1 MDERTVTADTTLNH
15 RSKLRWFRFSI
26 RTLFLV
32 TTAAAVIL
40 GVTMK
45 RLRDRK
51 AAINAIRDVGGTMAY
66 TLSGPEWLRKLVRDD
81 DCFYDPQRVSLGP
94 IAKDNPDL
102 DDKILA
108 SVSDALTGFQNLQ
121 ALDVRRSAIT
131 DESAHLL
138 GQLLSLT
145 HLRLS
150 GTRVSDATI
159 HEIRKLPNL
168 QHLWLTQTEV
178 TDQCVD
184 DLCQLATLTDLDIR
198 DTRISETGVAALKQR
213 LSACTIRD

>member
-1 MDERTVTADTTLNH
+1 MDERTVTADTTVNH
-15 RSKLRWFRFSI
+15 RSKSRWFRFGT
-26 RTLFLV
+26 RTLFLAITAVAV
-32 TTAAAVIL
+32 TL
-40 GVTMK
+40 GVTLK
-45 RLRDRK
+45 RLHDRK
-51 AAINAIRDVGGTMAY
+51 AAINAIQAVGGTMGFAV
-66 TLSGPEWLRKLVRDD
+66 SGPEWLRKLIRDD
-81 DCFYDPQRVSLGP
+81 ECFYDPQRVSLGP

-108 SVSDALTGFQNLQ
+108 SVSDELTGFQNLQ

-131 DESAHLL
+131 DGSAHIL

-159 HEIRKLPNL
+159 HEIRKIPNL
-168 QHLWLTQTEV
+168 QYLWLAQTEV

-213 LSACTIRD
+213 LSTCTIRD